1 MIMEEKKKAKR
12 RFNLL
17 DAAIILVVI
26 AVLAFVAYK
35 MMPTGSTAAYEQVT
49 LSFYAP
55 DVPDYVA
62 EQLYIGAPLID
73 ADRNVYLGEVV
84 DFQVEDSGFWS
95 ANDQGIQTVSPMDDY
110 KAVTVTTKISG
121 EASAYGIRLSSV
133 EYSVGHTLAIRAGFA
148 KISCAVSDLVYDNPS
163 VPESLAKSIT
173 G

>member
-1 MIMEEKKKAKR
+1 MDEKKQAKR
-12 RFNLL
+12 RFTLL

-35 MMPTGSTAAYEQVT
+35 LMPSGSTVAYEDVT

-62 EQLYIGAPLID
+62 EQLYIGAPVID
-73 ADRNVYLGEVV
+73 ADRNVYLGVIV
-84 DFQVEDSGFWS
+84 DFQVEDSVFWS
-95 ANDQGIQTVSPMDDY
+95 ANDQGDY
-110 KAVTVTTKISG
+110 KAVTVTTRVSG
-121 EASAYGIRLSSV
+121 EASAYGIKLSSV

-148 KISCAVSDLVYDNPS
+148 KISCAVSDLVYDDPT
-163 VPESLAKSIT
+163 VPENLAKAIT

>member
-1 MIMEEKKKAKR
+1 MDEKKKVKR
-12 RFNLL
+12 HFNLL
-17 DAAIILVVI
+17 DAVIILVVV
-26 AVLAFVAYK
+26 AALAFVAYK
-35 MMPTGSTAAYEQVT
+35 MMPTGSTAAYERVT

-62 EQLYIGAPLID
+62 DQLYIGAPVID

-84 DFQVEDSGFWS
+84 DFKVEDSVFWS

-163 VPESLAKSIT
+163 VPENLAKGIT

>member
-1 MIMEEKKKAKR
+1 MEEKKQGKR

-35 MMPTGSTAAYEQVT
+35 MMPTGSTAAYEDIT

-62 EQLYIGAPLID
+62 EQLYIGAPVID

-84 DFQVEDSGFWS
+84 DFQVEDSVFWS

-110 KAVTVTTKISG
+110 KAVTVTTRISG
-121 EASAYGIRLSSV
+121 EASAYGIRLSGV

-148 KISCAVSDLVYDNPS
+148 KISCAVSDVVYDNPE
-163 VPESLAKSIT
+163 VPANLAKSIT